1 MGLWCPVC
9 SVDPA
14 PPSPTLRTSFEQSC
28 APDRPCLALGF
39 VWCALEPRDPG
50 SVPHDLPATLLS
62 APSCFGRIGD
72 GTYLIL
78 GPSPPID
85 GKERAGSLSLLL
97 ASQPGWVCQYSAN
110 RYLVTEN
117 TLVCVWGGAGG
128 VLWDFPRDT
137 CQQAHHSDLLCTGL
151 PLSTFT
157 PSRDNARPE
166 GTWGPSHRDSR
177 ASICGFLLLLQELN
191 RPVDAPAESSLQ
203 AAALSSPA
211 VSVHHPTGPGL
222 YGRLQQVCGENQ
234 QVLDLG
240 RSIWPHE
247 PSWHPVCC

>member
-50 SVPHDLPATLLS
+50 SAPHDLPATLLS

-117 TLVCVWGGAGG
+117 TLVCVGGGRVECFGISLGTRVSKHITLTCCARGFR
-128 VLWDFPRDT
+128 FP
-137 CQQAHHSDLLCTGL
+137 
-151 PLSTFT
+151 
-157 PSRDNARPE
+157 
-166 GTWGPSHRDSR
+166 
-177 ASICGFLLLLQELN
+177 LLLHQETMRGL
-191 RPVDAPAESSLQ
+191 RGHGV
-203 AAALSSPA
+203 
-211 VSVHHPTGPGL
+211 HPTGTAGP
-222 YGRLQQVCGENQ
+222 QSVASCCCS
-234 QVLDLG
+234 
-240 RSIWPHE
+240 RS
-247 PSWHPVCC
+247 